1 MSKVASL
8 FVDKLNVNIYP
19 DRKTLGKEAAIS
31 VAGKIRDLLSIK
43 DEIRMI
49 FAAAPSQNEML
60 EELINMDGID
70 WTKITG
76 FHMDEYIGLAL
87 ESPQRFGIFLRDKI
101 FNRVPFKQVH
111 YIQPAIGKV
120 EEECDR
126 YSKLLQ
132 EKPIDIICMGI
143 GENGHIAFND
153 PPVADFNDPQL
164 VKVVEL
170 DEKCRQQQVNDGC
183 FKTIKSVPKQAITLT
198 VPILFS
204 GENLFVV
211 VPGESKARAILD
223 TLMGPVN
230 NQCPAS
236 ILRNHS
242 NAYLYIDN
250 NSASLLNTY

>member
-49 FAAAPSQNEML
+49 FAAAPSQNEVL

-87 ESPQRFGIFLRDKI
+87 ESPQRFGIFLREKI

-111 YIQPAIGKV
+111 YIQPKIGKE
-120 EEECDR
+120 EEECSR

-153 PPVADFNDPQL
+153 PPVADFNDLQL

-183 FKTIKSVPKQAITLT
+183 FKTFESVPKKAITLT
-198 VPILFS
+198 VPMLFS

-211 VPGESKARAILD
+211 VPGESKARAIFD
-223 TLMGPVN
+223 TLMGSVS

-242 NAYLYIDN
+242 NAHLYIDK
-250 NSASLLNTY
+250 NSASLLNS